1 MRAARSFKLSKDS
14 LQHKC
19 TSPIAWLH
27 APLLTT
33 FRLPMVLRDGWRV
46 DLRLVSRG
54 AVHLPSGYTDGVE
67 LWEAPV
73 VASAHRHGVTDD
85 DIRHA
90 LRNFIAVAAD
100 PRDDDV
106 TLFLGSDR
114 AVNLIE
120 IGVLGTDEGPL
131 IIHAMAARAGRFR
144 ASRE

>member
-1 MRAARSFKLSKDS
+1 
-14 LQHKC
+14 
-19 TSPIAWLH
+19 
-27 APLLTT
+27 
-33 FRLPMVLRDGWRV
+33 MVLRDGWRV

-54 AVHLPSGYTDGVE
+54 AVHLTSGYTDGVE